1 MVSFADKKPEK
12 KEIAMQ
18 FINLLI
24 RLRLI
29 TPRTLFLIARARAK
43 HGQNLCF
50 LLKLASDRFADKPAI
65 TDGNRQLNFRE
76 LYHTVLSLSFA
87 IRKECQMNGKKAT
100 AVLACNNSFYHVIFL
115 YALQNLGI
123 KVILVNH
130 KAHINEINS
139 IRENQL
145 GPYYLFSSEPE
156 HLKLSNARL
165 IDKIITAS
173 FNTEKKRTLSKK
185 YAPVI
190 FPTSGTTGKS
200 KLIEKKKGV
209 FYWLCSFADLVTC
222 TGIYKRDAVFI
233 SSPVSHSFGYSA
245 LLFAMALG
253 KKAMVTDNKNHQEI
267 TELIIREKIDL
278 LAGVPSSLYQI
289 AVNMKDKSHDIRLI
303 ISGGAPLTEVILQ
316 EVSKELTK
324 NIFSLYGSTEA
335 STSFIAG
342 YDMLK
347 KNIHAL
353 GRPLKGIHY
362 RLDPIPESGKELL
375 IKSQLANTSPC
386 KWLHSGDMVEVD
398 ENNNLIWCG
407 RKDNMI
413 IKNGANIYPA
423 EIENAFLRL
432 DAIEDVLVTG
442 EENKVKGEII
452 IAYVKTKP
460 LGIFDEQKIKE
471 GLKAFL
477 PGIKIPDKIIQV
489 KFFEFTS
496 TGKKLKPGLS
506 SSNQ

>member
-1 MVSFADKKPEK
+1 MR
-12 KEIAMQ
+12 
-18 FINLLI
+18 FINQLI

-29 TPRTLFLIARARAK
+29 TPRTLFLIARAKAI
-43 HGQNLCF
+43 HGNNLCF
-50 LLKLASDRFADKPAI
+50 LLKLAADHFGNKTAI
-65 TDGNRQLNFRE
+65 TDGKLQLNFRE
-76 LYHTVLSLSFA
+76 LYHAVLSLSLA
-87 IRKECQMNGKKAT
+87 IRNECQMNGEKAT
-100 AVLACNNSFYHVIFL
+100 AVLACNNSFDHIIFL

-139 IRENQL
+139 IRENQPL
-145 GPYYLFSSEPE
+145 TSYLFSSEPD
-156 HLKLSNARL
+156 HLKLGNARK

-173 FNTEKKRTLSKK
+173 FNTGKERTLSKK

-245 LLFAMALG
+245 LLFALALG

-267 TELIIREKIDL
+267 TELIIKEKIDL
-278 LAGVPSSLYQI
+278 IAGVPSSLYQI
-289 AVNMKDKSHDIRLI
+289 AVSMKDKTNLIRLI
-303 ISGGAPLTEVILQ
+303 ISGGAPLTEIILQ
-316 EVSKELTK
+316 EVSQGLTK

-335 STSFIAG
+335 STSFIA
-342 YDMLK
+342 DHDLLK

-353 GRPLKGIHY
+353 GRPLKGIRY
-362 RLDPIPESGKELL
+362 RLAPLAEGGKELL
-375 IKSQLANTSPC
+375 IKSHLANNSPC
-386 KWLHSGDMVEVD
+386 EWLHSGDMVEED
-398 ENNNLIWCG
+398 DNHNLIWCG

-413 IKNGANIYPA
+413 IKNGVNIYPA
-423 EIENAFLRL
+423 QIENAFLRL
-432 DAIEDVLVTG
+432 GAIEDVLVTG

-460 LGIFDEQKIKE
+460 TAQFDEQKIRE
-471 GLKAFL
+471 GLKSFL

-496 TGKKLKPGLS
+496 TGKKIYPVMR
-506 SSNQ
+506 SSNS